1 MKSAL
6 VVAGAAAGAA
16 AAATWFGKRKRHLS
30 AVDTSRASLVEPE
43 SAELPIGR
51 SADPAIDA
59 SLSRS
64 RLPQDE
70 TSGAALLAEHEPLP
84 HRRDIDLALDDVW
97 SATPGI
103 AEPEQSEGYDAVI
116 PEDMGAV
123 WIERATETT
132 HEHRPH
138 ASDPSDIPQL
148 EDLVSQG
155 TIDSS
160 RGLDDDEIDENG
172 SDSDNEDDIGDNE
185 LDEPGTSEDE
195 PGTSERDR

>member
-1 MKSAL
+1 MPNRTMKSAL

-16 AAATWFGKRKRHLS
+16 AATWFAKRKPHLT

-59 SLSRS
+59 ALSRS

-70 TSGAALLAEHEPLP
+70 TSGAALLAEHELPLN
-84 HRRDIDLALDDVW
+84 RRDIDLALDDVW

-103 AEPEQSEGYDAVI
+103 AEPEQSEGYDAVL

-138 ASDPSDIPQL
+138 ASDPSDIPAL

-160 RGLDDDEIDENG
+160 RGLDEDEIDE
-172 SDSDNEDDIGDNE
+172 DEDEIDEDDIDASD
-185 LDEPGTSEDE
+185 LDEPEA
-195 PGTSERDR
+195 SERGR